1 MEMIYFTIIAIF
13 LYFAS
18 DWILNTI
25 EFKIG
30 NRLENRSMIFFA
42 IILVLSMSTFTIGQS
57 LYPKPDNN
65 ASQAQQ
71 PSESNTGSTAA
82 KE

>member
-42 IILVLSMSTFTIGQS
+42 IILVLSMSTFTIVQS
-57 LYPKPDNN
+57 LYPKPDSN
-65 ASQAQQ
+65 APQTQQ
-71 PSESNTGSTAA
+71 PSESNTGSTAV
-82 KE
+82 KD